1 MCVLYTT
8 APCNTCMVLN
18 IKAVPCLRN
27 KYGQAH
33 RRQGQKDLQESEA
46 SPLYIVKVYLKRQL
60 IIINKYGQVETDG
73 HTHTE

>member
-27 KYGQAH
+27 KY